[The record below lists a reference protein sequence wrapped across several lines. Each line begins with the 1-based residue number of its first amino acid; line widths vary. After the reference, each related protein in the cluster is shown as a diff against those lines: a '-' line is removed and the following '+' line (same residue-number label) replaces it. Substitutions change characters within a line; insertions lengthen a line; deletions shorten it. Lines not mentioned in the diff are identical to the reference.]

1 MGGGGDDQP
10 DPQGQSSN
18 NIIDGGGIPTNF
30 ERGGQGGV
38 VRCGRGSKLIFDYYG
53 GRNTGSNI
61 GSISNSGRG
70 GSEYH
75 HHHDGPTS
83 GGSGGQRDY

>member
-1 MGGGGDDQP
+1 MG
-10 DPQGQSSN
+10 
-18 NIIDGGGIPTNF
+18 
-30 ERGGQGGV
+30 
-38 VRCGRGSKLIFDYYG
+38 CGRGGSKLIFDNG

-75 HHHDGPTS
+75 HHDGPTS
-83 GGSGGQRDY
+83 GGSGGQRD

>member
-1 MGGGGDDQP
+1 M
-10 DPQGQSSN
+10 
-18 NIIDGGGIPTNF
+18 
-30 ERGGQGGV
+30 
-38 VRCGRGSKLIFDYYG
+38 RCGRGSKLIFDYG

-61 GSISNSGRG
+61 GSISNSGCG

-83 GGSGGQRDY
+83 GGSGGQRD